1 MHNSKPVSIPGHP
14 EFPSIAAAA
23 RAFGLDHD
31 AVHQRLRGG
40 WSLTRALTTPIGVTR
55 SGVVPTPYTVNGVQ
69 YQSARE
75 ACAAHGLKR
84 DTVSSR
90 LNYGWSEREAFGLA
104 APPPVCRHPP
114 QDPPG
119 VLTIMGQR
127 FTW

>member
-1 MHNSKPVSIPGHP
+1 MHNSKPVNIPGYP

-23 RAFGLDHD
+23 RAFGLERN

-55 SGVVPTPYTVNGVQ
+55 TGVLPTPYTVNGVQ

-75 ACAAHGLKR
+75 ACAAHGLNR
-84 DTVSSR
+84 STVASR
-90 LNYGWSEREAFGLA
+90 LNYGWSERQAFGLA
-104 APPPVCRHPP
+104 PRSPVCRHPP
-114 QDPPG
+114 QDSHG
-119 VLTIMGQR
+119 VIIIMGQR